1 MKNTFFTL
9 IILMLAGISYGQ
21 EITGAWYGKLSIPG
35 NELRL
40 VFHIEKTDTGL
51 KATMDSPDQNA
62 RGIPVSSVSFEN
74 MELILGMPA
83 LMAEY
88 KGRMNDNAI
97 DGTFSQAGMSF
108 AVRLTREMPERLVK
122 IRPQEPAGELPYR
135 SEDIVFFNSADQLKL
150 AGTITIPAGQGPFPA
165 LVLISG
171 SGPQNRN
178 SEVFGHKPFLVLSDY
193 LTRNGIAVLRFDDRG
208 TGASGGDFSSAT
220 SVEFSR
226 DALAAVDY
234 LASRPEV
241 NRGRIGLAGHSEGGL
256 IAPMAAVESEKVAF
270 LIILAGPGL
279 PGDKIILKQQQLI
292 GRVNQMGE
300 DELVE
305 AAALNRAAFD
315 IVKSITDLEEI
326 QDSLN
331 RFFNGP
337 QGDFLRKQ
345 KPQGMDEASYVA
357 SVVRQL
363 ANPWM
368 KFFLAHD
375 PAPVLE
381 KVKIPVLSMTGEKDL
396 QVEPDENLK
405 AIGKALDKAGN
416 TDVTL
421 KKLTGLNHLFQECK
435 TGSPAEYAQI
445 EQTFSPSAME
455 EILNWIKKLH

>member
-1 MKNTFFTL
+1 MKITFFTL
-9 IILMLAGISYGQ
+9 IIVTLAGISYGQ
-21 EITGAWYGKLSIPG
+21 EITGTWYGKLSIPG

-88 KGRMNDNAI
+88 KGKMKDNAI

-108 AVRLTREMPERLVK
+108 VVRLTREMPERLVQ
-122 IRPQEPAGELPYR
+122 IRPQEPAGALPYR
-135 SEDIVFFNSADQLKL
+135 SEDIVFFNSADQLNL

-208 TGASGGDFSSAT
+208 TGGSGGDFSSAT

-226 DALAAVDY
+226 DALSAVNY
-234 LASRPEV
+234 LASRAEID
-241 NRGRIGLAGHSEGGL
+241 RGRIGLAGHSEGGL
-256 IAPMAAVESEKVAF
+256 IAPIAAVESEKVAF

-279 PGDKIILKQQQLI
+279 PGDQIILMQQQLI
-292 GRVNQMGE
+292 GRVNQMDE
-300 DELVE
+300 QELVE
-305 AAALNRAAFD
+305 AAALNLAAFN
-315 IVKSITDLEEI
+315 IVKSINDLDEVR
-326 QDSLN
+326 DSLN
-331 RFFNGP
+331 RFFSGP

-357 SVVRQL
+357 SIVRQL

-368 KFFLAHD
+368 KFFLTHD

-381 KVKIPVLSMTGEKDL
+381 KVKVPVLSMTGEKDL
-396 QVEPDENLK
+396 QVPPDENLK
-405 AIGKALDKAGN
+405 AIGIALEKARN
-416 TDVTL
+416 PDVTL
-421 KKLTGLNHLFQECK
+421 KKLAGLNHLFQECK

-455 EILNWIKKLH
+455 EILNWIKKLQ